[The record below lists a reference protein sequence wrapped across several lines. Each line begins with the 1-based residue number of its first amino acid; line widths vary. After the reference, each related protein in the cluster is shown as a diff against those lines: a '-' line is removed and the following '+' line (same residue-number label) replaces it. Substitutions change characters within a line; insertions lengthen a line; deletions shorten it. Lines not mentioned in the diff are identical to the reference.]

1 MKITGNNPE
10 LPNARSAQA
19 VAARQ
24 QGKAAAPAPAAE
36 AAAQGAQRAAAGAGV
51 PVTLSSNVRAVEPGR
66 QSADFDAAKVK
77 AVKAAIENG
86 TFRVDAEA
94 VADKLLANAFETL
107 SRSQQG

>member
-24 QGKAAAPAPAAE
+24 QGKAAAPAPAE
-36 AAAQGAQRAAAGAGV
+36 AAAQGAQRTAAGAGV

-66 QSADFDAAKVK
+66 QSADFDATKVK

-107 SRSQQG
+107 SRSQG

>member
-36 AAAQGAQRAAAGAGV
+36 AATQGAQRAAAGAGV
-51 PVTLSSNVRAVEPGR
+51 PLTLSSNVRAVEPGR
-66 QSADFDAAKVK
+66 QAADFDAAKVK

-107 SRSQQG
+107 SRSQG

>member
-107 SRSQQG
+107 SRSQS